1 VRESDSASERETQR
15 ELARVRARDKARARA
30 KARVRESERA
40 RARERESSR
49 ARGREKSKHDRV
61 AGDRETYKMCCELGS
76 RLLKAAEDARKMS
89 LKPCQENSL
98 ARAQARGWPAREVEL
113 SST

>member
-30 KARVRESERA
+30 KARVRESE